1 MVFPRGMSGQRRP
14 DLRIELLGGFVVA
27 AGDQVVEDSVWRLRK
42 ARTLVKLLALAADHS
57 LHREQLI
64 EALWPESD
72 VAGASN
78 NLRQTVYA
86 ARRAL
91 DSCGEDGAARLDVN
105 REVLTLAPERLRID
119 VEEFEAAAAVAE
131 AQPSLETYRR
141 AVELYRGELL
151 PEDRFEEWASARRH
165 ALRERHLALLIDL
178 ARRCAQDGDDAGA
191 IAALQRALV
200 DEPLHEQAHRELM
213 QIYSRTGR
221 RQRALAQFHELR
233 EALRREFAD
242 EPDAD
247 TRRLYQDILT
257 RRDGHGSAPAGFAA
271 SPRDRP
277 QRRGNLPLALTSFVG
292 RERELQEV
300 IGLARRHRLVTLTGP
315 GGCGKTRLSLEVARP
330 LSDESGGG
338 VWLVEL
344 AGLSDAGLVA
354 SAVGGALGVESR
366 SGRPSE
372 DAVAVHIGEQEMV
385 ILLDNCEHLVAACA
399 SLTER
404 LLTTCPNLRVLA
416 TSREPLHV
424 PGEVN
429 WRVPSLAPGEATR
442 LFAERA
448 AQVSSRFALAPD
460 NQPAVEEICRRVD
473 GIPLA
478 IELAAARVAVLAPAQ
493 IAARLRD
500 SLSVLAASHRA
511 ALTRQQTLTAT
522 LDWSHGLLEADEQ
535 RLLRR
540 LGVFAGDFDLEAME
554 TVCQDTLEVLSPLV
568 DKSLVAVEEHPEAV
582 RYRLLDTVRHY
593 ARARLNE
600 AGEAEELA
608 RRHRAR
614 YLKVAEELEA
624 LADEPEGRSR
634 FAREVDELRWALRT
648 ALRTEPG
655 VAVRMA
661 GALWRYWHDR
671 GDRTEGIRW
680 LEAALAAEPHP
691 SSARARALHG
701 LSVLALR
708 TSKQK
713 RAMAAATEAV
723 AFYRESGDEPALCEE
738 LHFLG
743 TAAWVFVDFEAAD
756 RYLAEAQTRAM
767 AAGEAATVASV
778 VHSVGVSEASRRTSS
793 HGREMIERS
802 VELLGELPA
811 DGPPLLLPVSLGYG
825 RLERTD
831 DRPPRMFLEQTFVT
845 ARRVR
850 PRHAVAHA
858 MCDLAL
864 ATRNGGELAA
874 ARELLEEALALF
886 RALNDDL
893 GMAQALALLGNLL
906 ALGGDHRLARE
917 LHEESLGLHEAAG
930 DARGIGL
937 SLLAIGIAAAADE
950 PARAWDAVQGALAV
964 FDRSDDGPGQGAALM
979 QLGYL
984 ARDAGR
990 LSEARELQE
999 LAFARW
1005 MAFIPRTGW
1014 CTSILLELADLDSE
1028 LGDPQRVPSRLTKA
1042 LEAFAHAG
1050 DRVGVAYCERR
1061 LAQALA
1067 ANAVLTPE

>member
-1 MVFPRGMSGQRRP
+1 VLPPAPG
-14 DLRIELLGGFVVA
+14 
-27 AGDQVVEDSVWRLRK
+27 
-42 ARTLVKLLALAADHS
+42 
-57 LHREQLI
+57 
-64 EALWPESD
+64 
-72 VAGASN
+72 
-78 NLRQTVYA
+78 YA
-86 ARRAL
+86 ASSA
-91 DSCGEDGAARLDVN
+91 
-105 REVLTLAPERLRID
+105 
-119 VEEFEAAAAVAE
+119 
-131 AQPSLETYRR
+131 
-141 AVELYRGELL
+141 
-151 PEDRFEEWASARRH
+151 DR
-165 ALRERHLALLIDL
+165 
-178 ARRCAQDGDDAGA
+178 
-191 IAALQRALV
+191 
-200 DEPLHEQAHRELM
+200 
-213 QIYSRTGR
+213 T
-221 RQRALAQFHELR
+221 
-233 EALRREFAD
+233 
-242 EPDAD
+242 
-247 TRRLYQDILT
+247 
-257 RRDGHGSAPAGFAA
+257 
-271 SPRDRP
+271 

-292 RERELQEV
+292 RERELHEV

-315 GGCGKTRLSLEVARP
+315 GGCGKTRLSLEAARP
-330 LSDESGGG
+330 LGEESSGG

-372 DAVAVHIGEQEMV
+372 DAVAVHIGEREMI

-448 AQVSSRFALAPD
+448 AQASSRFALAPY
-460 NQPAVEEICRRVD
+460 NRPAVEEICRRVD

-500 SLSVLAASHRA
+500 SLTVLAASHRA

-522 LDWSHGLLEADEQ
+522 LDWSHGLLAEDEQ
-535 RLLRR
+535 RLFRR
-540 LGVFAGDFDLEAME
+540 LGVFAGDFDLEAVE
-554 TVCQDTLEVLSPLV
+554 TVCQDGLEVLSLLV
-568 DKSLVAVEEHPEAV
+568 DKSLVAVEDHPDAA

-593 ARARLNE
+593 ARARLDQ
-600 AGEAEELA
+600 AGETDELA

-614 YLKVAEELEA
+614 YLELAELLEP

-634 FAREVDELRWALRT
+634 FTREVDELRWALRT
-648 ALRTEPG
+648 ALRTEPS

-680 LEAALAAEPHP
+680 LEAALAADPYP
-691 SSARARALHG
+691 SAARARALHG

-713 RAMAAATEAV
+713 RALATAEEAV
-723 AFYRESGDEPALCEE
+723 DFYRKSGDVRALCEE

-743 TAAWVFVDFEAAD
+743 TTAWVFVDFEAAD
-756 RYLAEAQTRAM
+756 RYLAEAQTRAV
-767 AAGEAATVASV
+767 AAGEASTVASV
-778 VHSVGVSEASRRTSS
+778 VHSVGVSEASRRNSS
-793 HGREMIERS
+793 RSREMIERS
-802 VELLGELPA
+802 VELLRELPA

-825 RLERTD
+825 RVAATE

-858 MCDLAL
+858 MCDLAA
-864 ATRNGGELAA
+864 ATRNAGDLAT
-874 ARELLEEALALF
+874 AREQLEEALALF

-906 ALGGDHRLARE
+906 ALGGDRRLARE
-917 LHEESLGLHEAAG
+917 LHEESLALHEAAG

-937 SLLAIGIAAAADE
+937 SLLAIGIAAASDE
-950 PARAWDAVQGALAV
+950 PERAWDAVQRARAV
-964 FDRSDDGPGQGAALM
+964 FERSDDGPGKGAALM

-999 LAFARW
+999 LALTRW
-1005 MAFIPRTGW
+1005 MEFIPRTGW
-1014 CTSILLELADLDSE
+1014 CTSILLELADLDTE
-1028 LGDPQRVPSRLTKA
+1028 LGDPERVPGRLTA
-1042 LEAFAHAG
+1042 AMEAFAHAG